1 MEENTYIRESSGISI
16 QFKVDISDI
25 VRLIFKFAIRLKKR
39 IVIKKEKMFKQ
50 YTIETAPEN
59 SKKLLQNVFNKF
71 GFVPN
76 QDKILAVSPSIYQA
90 YNQSFDLFLGKSTL
104 GLVEGQIVLMTI
116 SFENNSPYCM
126 ALHSWGMEMTK
137 VPTEII
143 NAVRNGKQINNEKLE
158 ALRSLTKQ
166 LILKKGHVEPEEI
179 ADFLNAGFTQQNVI
193 EIIGGIGSKTIAN
206 FTNIVA
212 KTPLDESM
220 KKYNWKRP
228 E

>member
-1 MEENTYIRESSGISI
+1 
-16 QFKVDISDI
+16 
-25 VRLIFKFAIRLKKR
+25 
-39 IVIKKEKMFKQ
+39 MFEQ

-59 SKKLLQNVFNKF
+59 SKELLKNVFNKF

-76 QDKILAVSPSIYQA
+76 QDKILAGSPSIYQA

-104 GLVEGQIVLMTI
+104 GLLEGQIVLMTI
-116 SFENNSPYCM
+116 SFENSSPYCM

-143 NAVRNGKQINNEKLE
+143 NALRNGQQIKNEKLE
-158 ALRSLTKQ
+158 TLRNFTKQ
-166 LILKKGHVEPEEI
+166 IILKKGHIETKELE
-179 ADFLNAGFTQQNVI
+179 DFLNAGFTQQNVI

-206 FTNIVA
+206 FANIIA
-212 KTPLDESM
+212 KTPVDDSM
-220 KKYNWKRP
+220 KKYIWERP